1 MLQYYG
7 NGEISDRPNADCVV
21 AWLVT
26 CQLPIFLCI
35 MKGENKMT
43 LTEIL
48 SLAKAGYKKKDID
61 ALINAENTSTEQTD
75 ASSVDNTI
83 SLAPTEETSVDIPVS
98 TEEPSV
104 DYKSLYEATMKT
116 LETTQTALRDAQKIN
131 STAPVNMGEKPQ
143 NTTSILEDVA
153 RSFM

>member
-1 MLQYYG
+1 
-7 NGEISDRPNADCVV
+7 
-21 AWLVT
+21 
-26 CQLPIFLCI
+26 
-35 MKGENKMT
+35 MT

-48 SLAKAGYKKKDID
+48 SLAKAGYKKRDID

-75 ASSVDNTI
+75 ESVDNTI

-98 TEEPSV
+98 AEEPSV
-104 DYKSLYEATMKT
+104 DYKSLYETTLKT

>member
-1 MLQYYG
+1 
-7 NGEISDRPNADCVV
+7 
-21 AWLVT
+21 
-26 CQLPIFLCI
+26 
-35 MKGENKMT
+35 MT

-98 TEEPSV
+98 AEEPSV
-104 DYKSLYEATMKT
+104 DYKSLYESTMKT
-116 LETTQTALRDAQKIN
+116 LETTQAALRDAQK
-131 STAPVNMGEKPQ
+131 
-143 NTTSILEDVA
+143 
-153 RSFM
+153 